1 MSTLLSQCLKPSSC
15 HLKSFLVP
23 DHSERDQRRQHA
35 PRLPHLSHL
44 HLEAVRLEE
53 DRQETPEAGQDP
65 DLSGKVHFYQ
75 AGGPGRH
82 CTDPVGAD
90 QLGRAGPD
98 SSGAGGPD
106 GGQPTTSRSGKR

>member
-15 HLKSFLVP
+15 QRFTQLTCKHLKSFLVP
-23 DHSERDQRRQHA
+23 DHSERDQRGQHA

-82 CTDPVGAD
+82 
-90 QLGRAGPD
+90 
-98 SSGAGGPD
+98 
-106 GGQPTTSRSGKR
+106 